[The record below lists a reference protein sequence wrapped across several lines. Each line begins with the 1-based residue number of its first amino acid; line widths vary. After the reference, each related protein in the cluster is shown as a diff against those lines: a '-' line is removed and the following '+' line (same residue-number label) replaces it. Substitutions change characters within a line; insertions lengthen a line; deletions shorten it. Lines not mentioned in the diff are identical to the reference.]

1 VSDEHKRNAKI
12 ISEAIAELEK
22 DPVGM
27 ALAFLNT
34 FYDSKKEREAPE
46 WMIGTL
52 DEFERIAK
60 ENNIDI
66 KDLHITPV
74 VPPKE
79 EE

>member
-1 VSDEHKRNAKI
+1 MNEKDKHNAKI
-12 ISEAIAELEK
+12 ISEAIEQIKK
-22 DPVGM
+22 DPDGM
-27 ALAFLNT
+27 ALAFVNI

-74 VPPKE
+74 VPSKE